1 MFKSIFRRETAIF
14 GAIMSVVPLIGS
26 AAPMFPASFIL
37 GLCQFIAVPAC
48 ALWFI
53 LLGAR
58 LYRYGRRLPGKV
70 DHAMGVS

>member
-14 GAIMSVVPLIGS
+14 GAVMCIVALTGS
-26 AAPMFPASFIL
+26 AAPLFPASIIL

-48 ALWFI
+48 AFWFI

-58 LYRYGRRLPGKV
+58 LYRYGRHLPGKV
-70 DHAMGVS
+70 GDTAGVT